1 MFSRTPFHLHS
12 IRNFVLLFILQ
23 CGITTFSI
31 AQTVPVARLTDW
43 SRAGLRD
50 TLPVSQNY
58 IDFALSGGIGD
69 GVTPNNSVL
78 QTLLS
83 TASGPTVIYFP
94 AGNYLFTT
102 AINLPDGIILRGAGS
117 DQSVLT
123 FNLNGGGANLIT
135 ISGSSTSVTS
145 TFSTTA
151 VRGSN
156 IIRVANT
163 ANFSIGDFVY
173 VKDNDSSIVFSS
185 WAYGSAGQVNR
196 IESITGDTLV
206 LRDALRRNY
215 SLNKNPIV
223 KKILPASFCGLECL
237 KIDRLDATTSQTSA
251 VAITYARDCWVK
263 AVESNNCNFAHVEIS
278 WSTDIEISGCYFHHA
293 FAYGGGGQG
302 YGVAIQYAS
311 GNCLITN
318 NCFNHLR
325 HSILFQAGA
334 NGNVASYNY
343 STDPYWTSFP
353 SNSAGDIVMHG
364 NYPYCNL
371 IEGNITQNIVVDASH
386 GINGPDNLF
395 FRNRA
400 ELYGIV
406 MSTNPA
412 SDSVMYVGN
421 EVTNTAFLMGNYTLN
436 GNGHFQYGN
445 NIRGTLTPA
454 NTSLLPEESY
464 YLSSPPNWLNS
475 WPGIGTAYPYNTG
488 TIPAKVRFIN
498 QNYTDCNSVITSV
511 RDEKSEDP
519 VIYPNAFEQNITLS
533 GNASYYDVT
542 IYEMSGK
549 CVFRQRVKTGEEI
562 DLSYLSPGVYALNA
576 ESRGATCVKKIVK
589 R

>member
-1 MFSRTPFHLHS
+1 MLGSNH
-12 IRNFVLLFILQ
+12 FILRRIRSFVTLLILL
-23 CGITTFSI
+23 CGTTNSVHS
-31 AQTVPVARLTDW
+31 QTIPVNRLTDW
-43 SRAGLRD
+43 SHAGLRD
-50 TLPVSQNY
+50 TVPVSQSV
-58 IDFALSGGIGD
+58 IDFSMSGGIGD

-78 QTLLS
+78 QNLLS

-123 FNLNGGGANLIT
+123 FNLNGGGSNLIT
-135 ISGSSTSVTS
+135 ISGTSTSVTS
-145 TFSTTA
+145 TLSNTA
-151 VRGSN
+151 PRGSN
-156 IIRVANT
+156 IIRVNNT
-163 ANFSIGDFVY
+163 STFAIGDYVY
-173 VKDNDSSIVFSS
+173 LNDNDSSIVFSS

-196 IESITGDTLV
+196 IESISGDTLV

-215 SLNKNPIV
+215 SLIKNPVV

-251 VAITYARDCWVK
+251 VALTYARDCWVK

-371 IEGNITQNIVVDASH
+371 VEGNIAQNIVVDASH

-498 QNYTDCNSVITSV
+498 QTYTDCNSVITSTENV
-511 RDEKSEDP
+511 KYDAITIS
-519 VIYPNAFEQNITLS
+519 PNVFTQHITLF
-533 GNASYYDVT
+533 GNAPFYDVS
-542 IYEMSGK
+542 IYDMNGK
-549 CVFRQRVKTGEEI
+549 CVFSTRVCAGVQI
-562 DLSYLSPGVYALNA
+562 DLAHLSSGVYLLTA
-576 ESRGATCVKKIVK
+576 EGENESCMNKVVKE
-589 R
+589 